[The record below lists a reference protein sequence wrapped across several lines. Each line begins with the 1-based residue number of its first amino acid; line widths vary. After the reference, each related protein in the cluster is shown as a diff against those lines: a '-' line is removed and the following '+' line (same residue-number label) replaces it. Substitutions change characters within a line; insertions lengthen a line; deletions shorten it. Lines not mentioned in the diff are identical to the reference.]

1 MAANGKRFSRR
12 SFVGGLG
19 AGAAVFTIVPRHV
32 LGGPG
37 KKAPSEKVNIA
48 GIGVGG
54 QGGHDI
60 NCVGGE
66 NIVAL
71 CDVDERR
78 AAGTFKQFSKAKR
91 FKDFRKM
98 LDAVDKD
105 IDAVV
110 VGTPDHT
117 HAVACMAALKRGK
130 HVYCEKPLA
139 HSIHEI
145 REVRKAAREAKVVTQ
160 LGNQGHASGRIRSLC
175 EWVWDGAIGKVT
187 EVHAACDAFG
197 GAYSAVNKLASLKE
211 KHAVPKELDW
221 DLWLG
226 PARRR
231 PYHPMYVPTWW
242 RAWLPFGTGRIGDW
256 ICHVVDPAFWALH
269 LDAPTTVRAEVK
281 GYDPKKHA
289 LVWPPAAKITYEFP
303 AKGERGGVK
312 LFWYDGTWKI
322 PHPDCLEKNRK
333 VPGTGAILNRREG
346 GHLARLP
353 RRRRGEDHPREGDAR
368 VQAAQ
373 ADDPARPG
381 ASRRLARL
389 DPQGHAGRLGLR
401 QVRRAAHRTR
411 PARRD
416 RRQVPRPDAPVGRQE
431 NAVPQL
437 LRGQPLRQPPVPQRL
452 DALSKAAGRALT
464 GRGPR
469 SRGARGSPRLTTGRG
484 AVCCAAR

>member
-139 HSIHEI
+139 HSIGEI

-160 LGNQGHASGRIRSLC
+160 LGNQGHAEERIRLLC

-197 GAYSAVNKLASLKE
+197 GAYSAVGKLEKLKE

-333 VPGTGAILNRREG
+333 VPGTGAILIGEKG
-346 GHLARLP
+346 GISH
-353 RRRRGEDHPREGDAR
+353 GSH
-368 VQAAQ
+368 
-373 ADDPARPG
+373 G
-381 ASRRLARL
+381 A
-389 DPQGHAGRLGLR
+389 G
-401 QVRRAAHRTR
+401 
-411 PARRD
+411 
-416 RRQVPRPDAPVGRQE
+416 
-431 NAVPQL
+431 
-437 LRGQPLRQPPVPQRL
+437 
-452 DALSKAAGRALT
+452 
-464 GRGPR
+464 
-469 SRGARGSPRLTTGRG
+469 GARIIPEKAMREYKPPKPTIPRVRGHHADWLDSIRKGTPAGSDFDKYGGPLTELALLGVI
-484 AVCCAAR
+484 AVKFPGQTLQWDAKKTQFPNCSEANAYVNPPYRAGWTL